1 MREPDDLDAPNG
13 VRIGVLIGVL
23 MWVMLFLM
31 VCND

>member
-13 VRIGVLIGVL
+13 VLIGVLIGVL